1 MSAVNLSVFKRIWC
15 KMAEKMYPKGTS
27 YGRSEMSAEPSG
39 VIYSVVPLYPIKNRQ
54 SLRSVFYQ
62 LLV

>member
-39 VIYSVVPLYPIKNRQ
+39 VIYSVVP
-54 SLRSVFYQ
+54 
-62 LLV
+62 